1 MEQNKDYALYELREE
16 DLQAVTG
23 GASDLN
29 DATTGG
35 TSGLNDNVKYDMI
48 TAQLAMKSL
57 EIDLQKNDKEDAKKD
72 LKIWKKALHRVQ
84 HDMN

>member
-1 MEQNKDYALYELREE
+1 MEQNKFYGQYELSEE

-29 DATTGG
+29 NASTGG
-35 TSGLNDNVKYDMI
+35 ASGLNDNVKYDMI

-57 EIDLQKNDKEDAKKD
+57 EIDLQNNDREDAQKD

-84 HDMN
+84 HDMK